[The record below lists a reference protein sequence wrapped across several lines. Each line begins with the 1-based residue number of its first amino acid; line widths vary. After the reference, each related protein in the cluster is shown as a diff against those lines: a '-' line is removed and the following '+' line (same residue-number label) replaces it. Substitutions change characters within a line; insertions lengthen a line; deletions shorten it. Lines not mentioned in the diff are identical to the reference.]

1 MAKEPLKDPRP
12 LAVAITSGASIDAVK
27 TMLGEGYAL
36 RGGKGQADPL
46 KAAIARRD
54 PALVEMLFAA
64 GAKLKP
70 ADDLIAGMIVQEL
83 QERPG
88 QYACEPRT
96 IAVLDL

>member
-12 LAVAITSGASIDAVK
+12 LAVAITSGASIDAIK
-27 TMLGEGYAL
+27 IMLGEGYAL

-54 PALVEMLFAA
+54 PELVEMLFAA

-70 ADDLIAGMIVQEL
+70 SDDLIVNMIVQEL
-83 QERPG
+83 QTRPG
-88 QYACEPRT
+88 EYTCEPTT
-96 IAVLDL
+96 IAV